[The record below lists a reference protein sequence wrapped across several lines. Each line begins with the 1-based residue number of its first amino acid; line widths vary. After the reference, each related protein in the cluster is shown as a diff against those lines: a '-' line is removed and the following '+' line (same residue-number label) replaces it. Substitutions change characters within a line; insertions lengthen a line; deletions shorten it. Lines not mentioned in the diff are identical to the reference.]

1 MDLLHILQNQL
12 HDEISSLHQNV
23 NQTVPEQSSWHF
35 TLTLFWWGKWYTD
48 PHSDI
53 SSLSSGWLAV
63 WVGLLLP
70 WCLVPQSC
78 LTLCEPM
85 DCSPPGSSVHGTEDV
100 QCTSVSPTLQEDF
113 YPLRHQG
120 SPKLLA
126 SSSHWPLLFI
136 LLHSYKL
143 TYGFSRI
150 NSFLDPR
157 LCSLEVFSTLNTFSC
172 TTSRNKDLRYTETYQ
187 TTSSI
192 SPWLLLFQINCLY
205 DV

>member
-1 MDLLHILQNQL
+1 M
-12 HDEISSLHQNV
+12 
-23 NQTVPEQSSWHF
+23 T
-35 TLTLFWWGKWYTD
+35 G
-48 PHSDI
+48 
-53 SSLSSGWLAV
+53 SLSRIAV
-63 WVGLLLP
+63 ALMLSP
-70 WCLVPQSC
+70 PAC

-157 LCSLEVFSTLNTFSC
+157 LCSREVFSTLNIFSC
-172 TTSRNKDLRYTETYQ
+172 TTSRNKDLRYTETFQ

-192 SPWLLLFQINCLY
+192 SPWLLLFQINFVCMTFNLFAIAFAFFKCIY
-205 DV
+205 FNQFHYRKCNLRKLTLLSFKSSMIVVV